1 VTTANAAA
9 DLRTAKTDTRVQS
22 LLKQVSR
29 FYKIKYQE
37 VEGPVW
43 FSKINGADVII
54 GYATAN
60 HPAGCLGHELLH
72 LILQKDGFR
81 QIRRG
86 ISATIPDAMRL
97 IDVLNNELQHHKMF
111 PLFVEAKFPGDH
123 FYNDS
128 DTHIHQHIQDD
139 IGKLGANPVDVAVL
153 TLTIMA
159 PGGILTA
166 ADQARY
172 LDELSKIHS
181 GHFRSCVSEVAA
193 AVKTWQ
199 NNSSLDSENT
209 IRAIFRAVKNPS
221 RSWFAYS
228 PVATPPRE
236 GFFTDEKFVVEP
248 P

>member
-97 IDVLNNELQHHKMF
+97 IDVLNNELQHHKIF
-111 PLFVEAKFPGDH
+111 
-123 FYNDS
+123 
-128 DTHIHQHIQDD
+128 
-139 IGKLGANPVDVAVL
+139 
-153 TLTIMA
+153 
-159 PGGILTA
+159 
-166 ADQARY
+166 
-172 LDELSKIHS
+172 LSKPNFPAITS
-181 GHFRSCVSEVAA
+181 TTTVTRIFINTSRTTSE
-193 AVKTWQ
+193 
-199 NNSSLDSENT
+199 S
-209 IRAIFRAVKNPS
+209 
-221 RSWFAYS
+221 
-228 PVATPPRE
+228 
-236 GFFTDEKFVVEP
+236 
-248 P
+248 